1 MLYFGFRSGEMGF
14 YDEKWEGVENKDN
27 YDINKFEGEHKNGE
41 PNGQGTVTYPDGGSI
56 VGEFKDG
63 LPNGQGTVTYSN
75 GNKYVGGWKDG
86 KINGQG
92 TYTWS
97 DGKKYVGE
105 WKKGNYWNGN
115 SYDKNGNFVRRY
127 VNGEQQ

>member
-1 MLYFGFRSGEMGF
+1 MGF
-14 YDEKWEGVENKDN
+14 YDKKWEGVENKDN

-41 PNGQGTVTYPDGGSI
+41 PNGQGTVTY
-56 VGEFKDG
+56 
-63 LPNGQGTVTYSN
+63 SN
-75 GNKYVGGWKDG
+75 GKKYVGGWKDG

-127 VNGEQQ
+127 VNGKEIKP